1 MNLNKKNKELLMYCA
16 LAFVAGYLMCMYYPV
31 HSSNNGYSFSLL
43 EGNNNNNNGTGNGTG
58 SGNGTGTGNNNNQRR
73 QGGGSSSNNNNGD

>member
-16 LAFVAGYLMCMYYPV
+16 LALVAGYLMCMYYPV

-43 EGNNNNNNGTGNGTG
+43 EGQNNNNTEPRNRNRNGNNNNNEEANV
-58 SGNGTGTGNNNNQRR
+58 SGGNNN
-73 QGGGSSSNNNNGD
+73 SNGEEDR

>member
-31 HSSNNGYSFSLL
+31 HSSDNGYSFSLL
-43 EGNNNNNNGTGNGTG
+43 EGQVNSNSNSTNTNTNTNNNNNNN
-58 SGNGTGTGNNNNQRR
+58 NANNNNANANE
-73 QGGGSSSNNNNGD
+73 QGTSTR

>member
-43 EGNNNNNNGTGNGTG
+43 EGNNNNTGGNSGSSGNNGSSGS
-58 SGNGTGTGNNNNQRR
+58 SGNN
-73 QGGGSSSNNNNGD
+73 GGSSTRNRNPNANGNR

>member
-31 HSSNNGYSFSLL
+31 HSNNNGYSFSLL
-43 EGNNNNNNGTGNGTG
+43 EGQNNQKKNNSETKTSNNSVTKKNNNSVTKKNNN
-58 SGNGTGTGNNNNQRR
+58 S
-73 QGGGSSSNNNNGD
+73 

>member
-31 HSSNNGYSFSLL
+31 HSGNNGYSFSLL
-43 EGNNNNNNGTGNGTG
+43 EGNDHNAEAPTTTNNTEEE
-58 SGNGTGTGNNNNQRR
+58 SSSPNQRR
-73 QGGGSSSNNNNGD
+73 RNGGR

>member
-43 EGNNNNNNGTGNGTG
+43 EGQ
-58 SGNGTGTGNNNNQRR
+58 GNNKTE
-73 QGGGSSSNNNNGD
+73 SPSNNNNPPAKKINKNGK

>member
-31 HSSNNGYSFSLL
+31 HSSNDGFSFSLL
-43 EGNNNNNNGTGNGTG
+43 EGQNNKNNTNN
-58 SGNGTGTGNNNNQRR
+58 
-73 QGGGSSSNNNNGD
+73 SNNSKKNTRENNPDGE

>member
-43 EGNNNNNNGTGNGTG
+43 EGQTGQNNSEIRRNGSNTPNNKEEPENN
-58 SGNGTGTGNNNNQRR
+58 
-73 QGGGSSSNNNNGD
+73 SN

>member
-43 EGNNNNNNGTGNGTG
+43 EGNNNNAEDEEEPSSPPSQSRN
-58 SGNGTGTGNNNNQRR
+58 SGGR
-73 QGGGSSSNNNNGD
+73 